1 MRLDQEF
8 HRYVAQGRYRPPR
21 QWLNYPGSGT
31 TIRPRPKPLKRG
43 RLSWR
48 EIRIL
53 LIALV
58 LGAIA
63 WSQLAAR
70 GDAPVKP
77 VAGARAAR

>member
-8 HRYVAQGRYRPPR
+8 HRYVAQGRYRPRR

-31 TIRPRPKPLKRG
+31 TIRPRLQPVRRG
-43 RLSWR
+43 RFGWR

-63 WSQLAAR
+63 WSQLASDSTRSA
-70 GDAPVKP
+70 KP
-77 VAGARAAR
+77 VAGARGAR